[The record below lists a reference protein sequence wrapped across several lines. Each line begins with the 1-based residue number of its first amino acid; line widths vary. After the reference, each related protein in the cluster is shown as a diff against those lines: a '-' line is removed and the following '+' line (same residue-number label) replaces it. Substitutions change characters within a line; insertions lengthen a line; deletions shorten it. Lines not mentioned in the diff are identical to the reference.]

1 MDAMPGRLIP
11 RSYAAVL
18 TPDDVEQAERDLAA
32 LLDQHDAETDPR
44 WRDVLAGWIADDEAW
59 LAEMREMVG

>member
-1 MDAMPGRLIP
+1 MDAIPARLIP

-18 TPDDVEQAERDLAA
+18 TPDDVEHAERDLAA
-32 LLDQHDAETDPR
+32 LLDQHDAEADPR
-44 WRDVLAGWIADDEAW
+44 WRDVLAAWIADDEAW

>member
-1 MDAMPGRLIP
+1 MTPTAARLIP

-18 TPDDVEQAERDLAA
+18 TPDDVEAAARDLAA
-32 LLDQHDAETDPR
+32 LRADHDAEPDPR

>member
-1 MDAMPGRLIP
+1 MDAIPARLIP
-11 RSYAAVL
+11 RSYSAVL

-32 LLDQHDAETDPR
+32 LRADHDAELDPR
-44 WRDVLAGWIADDEAW
+44 WRDVLARWIDDDAAW

>member
-1 MDAMPGRLIP
+1 MTPSSARLIP

-18 TPDDVEQAERDLAA
+18 TPDDVEAAARGLAE
-32 LLDQHDAETDPR
+32 LLDQHDAEPDPR
-44 WRDVLAGWIADDEAW
+44 WRDVLAGWIADDAKW

>member
-1 MDAMPGRLIP
+1 MTPTAARLIP
-11 RSYAAVL
+11 RSYAHIL

-32 LLDQHDAETDPR
+32 LLDQHDAEPDPR
-44 WRDVLAGWIADDEAW
+44 WRDVLAGWIDDDAKW